1 MPTDARDAR
10 PPYISGMIRPR
21 IVNSIRTARHR
32 GWTLMNRDAR
42 VMAFRLGARLTA
54 ALLAAIP
61 LTPVALRAQGPAL
74 AGDPGSPLY
83 LVHANVVDGV
93 TATVIRDATIVIEGA
108 RITRI
113 VPALAAPRTGA
124 RVIDLAGRWVAP
136 GLIDAHTHIAT
147 LANARRALFS
157 GVTTI
162 RSASV
167 PAYQDVAMRAQARA
181 GQIVAPDVLA
191 TGVFVTPSLGE
202 TVLADPRLGALAG
215 GVTTT
220 DQLRALVRINLD
232 RGVDWIKTR
241 GTERAG
247 LPDTDPRKQV
257 YDQAELRA
265 IVEEAA
271 TKNVPVMAHAHGDEG
286 AYAAV
291 AAGVK
296 SIEHGTYLSDSTLR
310 LMKAK
315 GTWFV
320 PTLST
325 VVDLTQPGGD
335 YDDPVLALRGQH
347 MLPRLEDAIRR
358 AHALGVRIAAGADTD
373 YGAEGTTRIAH
384 EVMRFRALG
393 LSPVEALATA
403 TSGAAELLGIAAR
416 TGRVAAGMEADLIVL
431 EANPL
436 EDPMALQDVL
446 VVITD
451 GRVVLN
457 RTPFGRQGAR

>member
-21 IVNSIRTARHR
+21 IVNSIRTARHH

-61 LTPVALRAQGPAL
+61 LTPVAIRAQGPAL